1 MEVKLEEQDRDVT
14 NATFKTDAG
23 KISLSVPPGGFSRE
37 LSVRISTSPAVAVL
51 LYCSR
56 AYFWKGQVKAAWY
69 T

>member
-37 LSVRISTSPAVAVL
+37 LSVRISASLAVAVL
-51 LYCSR
+51 LYCS
-56 AYFWKGQVKAAWY
+56 
-69 T
+69 